1 MLKST
6 GVQLDVRTVH
16 STEAILDALNLT
28 AKAARK
34 VTVRAL
40 NDTARWFK
48 SNAGKELAKATGIP
62 STVLKK
68 RFFIRKPSYQGL
80 PVTATILVNLYDV
93 RAKSLGNLTQMAS
106 GARAGKFTFDGAFV
120 ATMNAKRGQSIY
132 KRKTRKRFPV
142 REMGIN
148 IQAPAQPI
156 LDRLLSSAQ
165 GYYQQRFTHQL
176 NYETGRMR

>member
-1 MLKST
+1 MSANCLK
-6 GVQLDVRTVH
+6 LDVRTVH
-16 STEAILDALNLT
+16 GTEAIIDALNLT

-68 RFFIRKPSYQGL
+68 RFFIRKPSYQGM
-80 PVTATILVNLYDV
+80 PMTATILVNLYDV
-93 RAKSLGNLTQMAS
+93 RAKNLGNLTQLAS

-120 ATMNAKRGQSIY
+120 ATMNAKRGQSVY

-142 REMGIN
+142 REMGVN

-156 LDRLLSSAQ
+156 LDRLLGAAP
-165 GYYQQRFTHQL
+165 GHYQHQL
-176 NYETGRMR
+176 NYETARVQ